1 MYLLA
6 KFGDHRCHRN
16 GDINSYINSNIY
28 TLENAQLTATI
39 RHIARFLKSGIPIY
53 NTVVQDTAGKKKKT
67 IRTQAIAK
75 CFAFYANA
83 IIEACALNNSYYL
96 INNLYYVII
105 K

>member
-53 NTVVQDTAGKKKKT
+53 NTVVQDTAGKKKQQEEH
-67 IRTQAIAK
+67 RQLQSVLRFTQTQ
-75 CFAFYANA
+75 
-83 IIEACALNNSYYL
+83 
-96 INNLYYVII
+96 
-105 K
+105 